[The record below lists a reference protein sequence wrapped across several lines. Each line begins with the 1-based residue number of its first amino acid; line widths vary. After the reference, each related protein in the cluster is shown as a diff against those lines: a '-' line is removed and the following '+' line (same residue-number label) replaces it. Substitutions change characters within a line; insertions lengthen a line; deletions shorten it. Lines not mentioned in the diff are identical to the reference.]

1 MGVSPYRPDPQ
12 VKASEATGR
21 PGPGPDTATGIARG
35 AVLIAGLTVLS
46 RLLGLVR
53 TLVFSQRV
61 GADCLGTAYVT
72 ANQVPNL
79 VYELVVGGA
88 LTSAMVPV
96 LARSAERAARD
107 AGERA
112 RVGWIVSATLTW
124 SVIILVPLTVVT
136 AVAAGP
142 IASLLNPVNP
152 QAHCVHADVVAT
164 TSRMLVIFAPQVLL
178 SGISVVLYGLLQAYR
193 RFTAPAL
200 GPAVSSLVVISAYL
214 AFAPLD
220 KRLPLAQVPLSA
232 ELVLSVG
239 TTLGVAALVVVALPP
254 TWRLHLRFRPVLR
267 FPSGVAQRAGGLAI
281 IGVIEIVAYDL
292 STVVALALANG
303 RGTTGAVVLL
313 NYAWQVF
320 NSVNGVLALS
330 IAISAFPVL
339 AARDGLAF
347 DQTCAG
353 STRAIL
359 LVSWLGV
366 AMSTAIAVPAAHVL
380 ARQPDQVP
388 QLIAGFVLF
397 APGLVGFG
405 VIANLSRAL
414 MALGRLRLA
423 AAAVAGSWLVVI
435 AADVVLTQVMSPRLV
450 VAALGLGSTIGQTVV
465 AIPLA
470 LAVRRLRGPAVMH
483 GTGRAALAGLTAAAT
498 ATAVGLAVSLAVP
511 VTHKLLAVGVAV
523 LAAACAT
530 LAFGAVA
537 YLLDDRDLRTIVA
550 RVRQA
555 ARAGARPGR

>member
-1 MGVSPYRPDPQ
+1 MQ
-12 VKASEATGR
+12 ASSGTGP
-21 PGPGPDTATGIARG
+21 PGRGSGTAAGIARG

-88 LTSAMVPV
+88 LTSAMIPV
-96 LARSAERAARD
+96 LARSAERADDD
-107 AGERA
+107 ADERA
-112 RVGWIVSATLTW
+112 HVSWIVSATLTW
-124 SVIILVPLTVVT
+124 SVIILVPLTAAT
-136 AVAAGP
+136 AAAAGP

-152 QAHCVHADVVAT
+152 HAHCVHADVVAT
-164 TSRMLVIFAPQVLL
+164 TGRMLVIFAPQVLL
-178 SGISVVLYGLLQAYR
+178 SGLSVVLYGLLQAYR
-193 RFTAPAL
+193 RFAAPAL
-200 GPAVSSLVVISAYL
+200 GPAISSLVVISAYL
-214 AFAPLD
+214 AFGSLD
-220 KRLPLAQVPLSA
+220 KGLPLARVPLSA

-254 TWRLHLRFRPVLR
+254 TWRLHLSFRPALR
-267 FPSGVAQRAGGLAI
+267 FPPGVAPRASGLAL
-281 IGVIEIVAYDL
+281 IGVIEIVAFDL

-320 NSVNGVLALS
+320 GSVNAVLALS
-330 IAISAFPVL
+330 VTISAFPVL
-339 AARDGLAF
+339 SARDGPVF

-353 STRAIL
+353 STRAVL

-388 QLIAGFVLF
+388 QLVAGFVLF

-405 VIANLSRAL
+405 VIANLSRVL

-423 AAAVAGSWLVVI
+423 AAGVAGSWLAVI
-435 AADVVLTQVMSPRLV
+435 VADVVLAEIMPPRLV
-450 VAALGLGSTIGQTVV
+450 VAALGLGSTIGQTVA

-470 LAVRRLRGPAVMH
+470 LAVRRLRGPAVLQ
-483 GTGRAALAGLTAAAT
+483 GTRRTALAGLAAA
-498 ATAVGLAVSLAVP
+498 AVAAAVGVAVSLAVP
-511 VTHKLLAVGVAV
+511 VTHKLLAVGLAV
-523 LAAACAT
+523 LAAVCAA
-530 LAFGAVA
+530 LAFGVVA
-537 YLLDDRDLRTIVA
+537 YVLDDRDLRTVVT
-550 RVRQA
+550 RLRRTVT
-555 ARAGARPGR
+555 ARPG